1 MSDKWTSSLP
11 DGRRVTYTYMDMG
24 GNVVLITAQ
33 IEGSDI
39 MRQEVSRQDKTPG
52 PMGRTEVEFRFR
64 DDLAT
69 YCCTTTHPRVVQSF

>member
-52 PMGRTEVEFRFR
+52 PMSRAEVEFRFR
-64 DDLAT
+64 DDL
-69 YCCTTTHPRVVQSF
+69 TTA

>member
-1 MSDKWTSSLP
+1 MDSSLP

-52 PMGRTEVEFRFR
+52 PMSRTEVEFRFR
-64 DDLAT
+64 DDLAR
-69 YCCTTTHPRVVQSF
+69 Y